1 MALVLTTTLRMGGDV
16 KGDVKVIEEGTPYGK
31 LTKREK
37 RLAKELD
44 LLAQAPDPIP
54 TLEEELEE
62 AEETEAEDSEE
73 E

>member
-1 MALVLTTTLRMGGDV
+1 MALVLTTTLLMGGDT

-31 LTKREK
+31 LTKKEK
-37 RLAKELD
+37 ALAKELD

-54 TLEEELEE
+54 TLEEELE